1 MRELNPYESPKSL
14 PFDACNKQLPVS
26 FLFSAMV
33 ALIASLLTGFLL
45 YTGVFFGFRWPGSIK
60 SAIAFTFLLVCLLY
74 EVIRG
79 KKDLVEIRSLSGNE
93 RQIGIVHVL
102 IIIAFCFAIRGF
114 AHWVT
119 LNTPF

>member
-1 MRELNPYESPKSL
+1 MSELNPYESPKSL
-14 PFDACNKQLPVS
+14 PFDASNKQLPIS

-33 ALIASLLTGFLL
+33 ALIAILLTGFLL
-45 YTGVFFGFRWPGSIK
+45 YTGIFFGFRWPGTIK

-74 EVIRG
+74 EFVRG
-79 KKDLVEIRSLSGNE
+79 KKELAEIRELPGNE
-93 RQIGIVHVL
+93 RHVGIVHVL
-102 IIIAFCFAIRGF
+102 IIVAFCFAVRGF